1 VVISFINHAIRKKKG
16 ILYIHRYKLDHP
28 ITPKQVVSIVDLGY
42 LGVEKDFQEHYH
54 PPCLAKRRE
63 IWIYLKKKTNTIKV
77 ILKRE

>member
-42 LGVEKDFQEHYH
+42 LGVEKDFQE
-54 PPCLAKRRE
+54 
-63 IWIYLKKKTNTIKV
+63 
-77 ILKRE
+77 